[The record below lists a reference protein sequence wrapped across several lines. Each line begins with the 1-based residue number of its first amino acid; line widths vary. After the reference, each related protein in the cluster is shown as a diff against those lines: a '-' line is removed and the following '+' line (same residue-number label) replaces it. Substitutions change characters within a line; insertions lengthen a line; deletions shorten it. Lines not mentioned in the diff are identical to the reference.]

1 MRKTLKKGFTLIELM
16 IVVAIIGILAAIA
29 IPNFIRF
36 QARSKQS
43 EVKTN
48 LKAIFT
54 GQKTLIG
61 EKDRFSNLVAEVGFA
76 PERGNRYYYDLGLVA
91 GGVGTQTELRAT
103 ATAVQPGSA
112 ADSIAADEFRYGAQ
126 YAQGTLNSGTAAPGA
141 AVPNFQVASAGV
153 AVPTGQQGIYG
164 TCPQCSFTATG
175 MGQIDNDTGPDYW
188 LVSSEFTDQAAAA
201 CAELVANT
209 QPNQP
214 GSGLNTRNDV
224 NCD

>member
-1 MRKTLKKGFTLIELM
+1 MKRFRKGFTLIELM

-48 LKAIFT
+48 LKAVFT

-76 PERGNRYYYDLGLVA
+76 PERGNRYYYDLGTTA
-91 GGVGTQTELRAT
+91 GAVGGSTETRAT
-103 ATAVQPGSA
+103 AQAVQPAAA
-112 ADSIAADEFRYGAQ
+112 ADSIAADEFRYGPQ
-126 YAQGTLNSGTAAPGA
+126 YAAGTLNSAVAQTGAAAPA
-141 AVPNFQVASAGV
+141 FVASSLGV
-153 AVPTGQQGIYG
+153 TPPATQQGIHG
-164 TCPQCSFTATG
+164 TCPQCSFTANG
-175 MGQIDNDTGPDYW
+175 MGQIDNDTGADFW
-188 LVSSEFTDQAAAA
+188 VVSSEFSNQAAAA
-201 CAELVANT
+201 CAELVPVT
-209 QPNQP
+209 QQNQP
-214 GSGLNTRNDV
+214 GSALNTRNDV